1 MFRQGDMVVHP
12 NHGAGVIREI
22 RDSDGLNGFSCYY
35 IVELFANRLTVMVP
49 RENAVTIGLR
59 QADPSLV
66 TQAKEVLNEQPQF
79 LPSEF
84 KARQRELTDK
94 LRSGDTRLVAEVC
107 RDLTFRSKSGQLTS
121 TDARLLEQARNFV
134 ATELAAVQG
143 CRPGEAFE
151 QLSSLVSAGLALW
164 PSPAPR

>member
-22 RDSDGLNGFSCYY
+22 RDSDGLNGFSSYY

-79 LPSEF
+79 LPSETRQF
-84 KARQRELTDK
+84 QDRVWLGAHGLDLDRSVAQITQGDDSLQLLLDDAVSVPFARYDRAV
-94 LRSGDTRLVAEVC
+94 GD
-107 RDLTFRSKSGQLTS
+107 DL
-121 TDARLLEQARNFV
+121 RLL
-134 ATELAAVQG
+134 G
-143 CRPGEAFE
+143 PGVG
-151 QLSSLVSAGLALW
+151 LVY
-164 PSPAPR
+164 